1 MAKKLA
7 QIAVAT
13 QPKYLSM
20 VKAPANRTGFK
31 IVRSDNTKPDPKEKT
46 FTPTRTR
53 RTDSKDGM
61 LYIALPSDFT
71 EADAQ
76 EVMDQFGLEEDY
88 EISMA
93 EGHVRLVRN
102 DMFENAMPE
111 TVAIRID
118 KNAVAYVSTT
128 SFSNTN
134 TLRDDTKIAG
144 ATLDCIEFEG
154 HDEDAVKAYLA
165 KIDIDITDENFE
177 RIDDEVF
184 SVSYKK
190 QEEAKRTDR
199 IKLADGI
206 TARIYRTERNDLPE
220 AIQRGVV
227 EECYGNY
234 GYGQLDFYAA
244 LADEMYTDAAYDAN
258 YKLSD
263 ILREVTLYSGLNLS
277 SRVDLMNNALS
288 QYSYYMTELMNSLP
302 RSVVSSMT
310 SDISKDSRKEDKDMT
325 IEKKKEVTA
334 DTETEAK
341 RSDDAVVADTKKDEE
356 VKPEVEAK
364 RDDEATP
371 EAKADD
377 SDKEETL
384 KRSDVDAMI
393 ATAVAAALS
402 AQRDDSKESEA
413 KEPEAKG
420 DEEEAETDGDDDAAK
435 RSDDAIA
442 KLTAS
447 VEALAGKV
455 EELGDTSTVR
465 YDDNTTRGDETGSV
479 FKGALFGG

>member
-31 IVRSDNTKPDPKEKT
+31 IVRSDVSKTDPKEKT

-61 LYIALPSDFT
+61 LYIALPTDFT
-71 EADAQ
+71 EEDAKV
-76 EVMDQFGLEEDY
+76 VMDQFGLEEDY
-88 EISMA
+88 EIDMG
-93 EGHVRLVRN
+93 EGYVRLVRE
-102 DMFENAMPE
+102 DMFEKEMPD

-118 KNAVAYVSTT
+118 KQAVAYVATS
-128 SFSNTN
+128 SFSNT
-134 TLRDDTKIAG
+134 TSLCDDSKIAG

-154 HDEDAVKAYLA
+154 HDEAFVKDYLEG
-165 KIDIDITDENFE
+165 INVCVTDENFE
-177 RIDDEVF
+177 RIDDETF

-199 IKLADGI
+199 VKLADGI

-220 AIQRGVV
+220 SIQRGVV

-302 RSVVSSMT
+302 RSVVSSMA
-310 SDISKDSRKEDKDMT
+310 SDISKDSRKEDKNMT

-341 RSDDAVVADTKKDEE
+341 RSDDAVADTTKKDDD

-364 RDDEATP
+364 RDDAEP
-371 EAKADD
+371 EAKEDE
-377 SDKEETL
+377 SDKEEMV
-384 KRSDVDAMI
+384 KRSDVEDIVAK
-393 ATAVAAALS
+393 AVESALA
-402 AQRDDSKESEA
+402 AQRSDDKEPEA

-420 DEEEAETDGDDDAAK
+420 DEEDADSDGDAAK
-435 RSDDAIA
+435 RGDDAIT
-442 KLTAS
+442 KLTATID
-447 VEALAGKV
+447 ALANKV